1 MLSYP
6 NLPDKVFL
14 ERRTPHKPRHC
25 TNFDDLKTME
35 KVESLGT
42 LLGRLQKPIRYAV
55 QKNFAH
61 IMKVRGLGAFVTQQ
75 VQKALERNPSIEET
89 RSLAELEALF
99 ADYDQLPEGARQ
111 GRLQKAEG
119 LLSRLSRCSSIS
131 SAGGRLPAEGEGAFR
146 ETVSWDRPVQYLK
159 GVGPRRAEW
168 FGRLGIRTLEDLLYF
183 LPWRYEDRSRLK
195 SVAELVPNQEQTVCV
210 VVQSTHLTVT
220 SRQRFRIFEMIA
232 GDESGSIRVKWFN
245 QPYLQKVF
253 KNGQRVMLTGK
264 TMVGRYGGRGLEID
278 NPVHEILDENNEAAG
293 LHTGRIVPVYHE
305 THGLTS
311 RPIRSLVRHVLDE
324 YADRLPEFLPTS
336 ISGPLRLLALG
347 DALRLAHFPPGDAS
361 VERLNQ
367 GQSEAHRRLAF
378 EELFLLQLGLGL
390 KRRQVSDE
398 SPGISFRSDGRYL
411 RRFLAGL
418 PYDLTGD
425 QSAVLA
431 QIRRDMERPH
441 PMNRLLQGDVGCG
454 KTIVALSA
462 MMIAVD
468 NGYQAALMVPTEILA
483 EQHYLTVLPF
493 LKPFDLPC
501 YLLTQGQPKRERSR
515 VLKAVAERKP
525 AFVIGT
531 HALVQ
536 ENIHFGRLGLVV
548 VDEQHKFGVMQRARL
563 QRKGYRPDVLIM
575 TATPIPRTLA
585 LSVHGDLDLS
595 VIHEMPK
602 GRSPIE
608 TQLYYESKRPAVYS
622 LLAREVADGR
632 QAYIVYPIV
641 EESEKTDLK
650 AATRMAEHLR
660 RDVFPSL
667 NIGLLHGRMSM
678 EEKEGA
684 MGAFKNRQTQILVA
698 TTVIEVGIDVSNAT
712 VMVIEHAERFGLSQL
727 HQLRGRVGRGSHR
740 SYCVLMTSGRVSDE
754 AKRRLGAMVRS
765 LDGFVIAEEDLA
777 IRGPGEFFGTRQS
790 GLPELRV
797 ANILRDAELLEIAR
811 DETRKLLAADP
822 FLVRPE
828 HAALKEVLSRKWKEK
843 LELFTVS

>member
-14 ERRTPHKPRHC
+14 ERRTPREPRHGK
-25 TNFDDLKTME
+25 TFDDLNTME
-35 KVESLGT
+35 KVEPLGT

-75 VQKALERNPSIEET
+75 VQKALDGNPSVEET
-89 RSLAELEALF
+89 RSLAELGALF
-99 ADYDQLPEGARQ
+99 ADYDRLPEEARQ
-111 GRLQKAEG
+111 GRLHKAQG
-119 LLSRLSRCSSIS
+119 VLSRLSRCSSIS
-131 SAGGRLPAEGEGAFR
+131 PAGGRLPPGEESPLR

-159 GVGPRRAEW
+159 GVGPKRAEW
-168 FGRLGIRTLEDLLYF
+168 LGRLGIQTLEDLLTF

-195 SVAELVPNQEQTVCV
+195 SVAELVPDQEQTVCV

-220 SRQRFRIFEMIA
+220 SRRRFRIFEMVA
-232 GDESGSIRVKWFN
+232 GDETGSIRIKWFN

-264 TMVGRYGGRGLEID
+264 TVISRYGGRGLEID
-278 NPVHEILDENNEAAG
+278 NPVHEILDENSEAVG
-293 LHTGRIVPVYHE
+293 LHSGRIVPVYHE
-305 THGLTS
+305 TQGLTS
-311 RPIRSLVRHVLDE
+311 RPIRSLVRHVLNE
-324 YADRLPEFLPTS
+324 YADHLPEFLPAS
-336 ISGPLRLLALG
+336 VLKPLRLLDLA
-347 DALRLAHFPPGDAS
+347 DALRLAHFPPEDGS
-361 VERLNQ
+361 IERLNQ
-367 GQSEAHRRLAF
+367 GRSEAHRRLAF
-378 EELFLLQLGLGL
+378 DELFLLQLGLGL
-390 KRRQVSDE
+390 KRRQASDE
-398 SPGISFRSDGRYL
+398 SPGISFRTDGRYL

-425 QSAVLA
+425 QRAVLD
-431 QIRRDMERPH
+431 QIRGDMERPH

-454 KTIVALSA
+454 KTIVALAA
-462 MMIAVD
+462 MMIAAD
-468 NGYQAALMVPTEILA
+468 NGYQAALMVPTEVLA
-483 EQHYLTVLPF
+483 EQHFLTVLPF
-493 LKPFDLPC
+493 LKPINLPC
-501 YLLTQGQPKRERSR
+501 HLLTQGQPKRERSR
-515 VLKAVAERKP
+515 TLKAVAEQKP
-525 AFVIGT
+525 GFVIGT
-531 HALVQ
+531 HALIQ

-548 VDEQHKFGVMQRARL
+548 VDEQHKFGVMQRAQLRK
-563 QRKGYRPDVLIM
+563 KGYRPDVLIM

-585 LSVHGDLDLS
+585 LTVHGDLDLS

-622 LLAREVADGR
+622 LLAREVAEGR
-632 QAYIVYPIV
+632 QAYIVYPLV
-641 EESEKTDLK
+641 EESEKMDLK
-650 AATRMAEHLR
+650 AATRMVDHLR
-660 RDVFPSL
+660 REVFPSL
-667 NIGLLHGRMSM
+667 NIGLLHGRMPM

-684 MGAFKNRQTQILVA
+684 MAAFKNRQTQILVA
-698 TTVIEVGIDVSNAT
+698 TTVIEVGIDVPNAT

-740 SYCVLMTSGRVSDE
+740 SHCILMTSGRVSDE

-797 ANILRDAELLEIAR
+797 ANILRDAELLETAR
-811 DETRKLLAADP
+811 DEARKLLEADP
-822 FLVRPE
+822 FLERPE
-828 HAALKEVLSRKWKEK
+828 HIALKAGLSRKWKEK